1 MDEPRCCYHT
11 VLVPVKVEAQMLLYW
26 GEQLRGG
33 AVLGAHC
40 GGCPTLFIMV
50 AILFFFL
57 KLIVVVLVEISQL

>member
-1 MDEPRCCYHT
+1 
-11 VLVPVKVEAQMLLYW
+11 VPVKVEAQMLLYW